1 MKIRTAEEKDLKA
14 LADIYN
20 YEVLNGTATFDLSP
34 VTVEERKLWFDAH
47 NRENHPLIVAEDENG
62 MIHGYASL
70 SPYSSKKAY
79 APTVELSVYIAPSSR
94 GNGVGTLL
102 MREIIKTASRD
113 GITHSILSLIT
124 SENKVSIGLHEK
136 LGFKHCGKLEEAGI
150 KFGRYLDVDF
160 YILHINQE

>member
-14 LADIYN
+14 LTDIYN

-47 NRENHPLIVAEDENG
+47 NKENHPLIVAEDENG

-79 APTVELSVYIAPSSR
+79 APTVELSVYIAPPSR

-102 MREIIKTASRD
+102 MKEIIKTASRD
-113 GITHSILSLIT
+113 GITHSVLSLIT